1 MIVCLVPLAFGVRSL
16 VAQGKPARQRE
27 GKPQLLGF
35 EKTTALVTT
44 GIYAYIRHPLYNSLL
59 FLAWGVFF
67 KAPGWAGAGLAAEA
81 TLALVFTAHTD
92 EAECIEYFG
101 EQYRDYMRRTK
112 RFVPFVV

>member
-1 MIVCLVPLAFGVRSL
+1 M
-16 VAQGKPARQRE
+16 
-27 GKPQLLGF
+27 
-35 EKTTALVTT
+35 TT
-44 GIYAYIRHPLYNSLL
+44 GIYAYIRHPLYSSLL

-81 TLALVFTAHTD
+81 TLALVFTALAD
-92 EAECIEYFG
+92 EAGCIEYFG